1 MKYWVEKLSSAAF
14 LSRTVADSKFDMGV
28 MSDLLENVLEM
39 ASTVNLTEYMSS
51 SISDYVNVVAVN
63 TANEF
68 LVSDILRHCIN
79 SFVTDLGFSL
89 LDEETRDS
97 LIEMAKSKEMIISS
111 PDDHNEKSSYNEE
124 ELTQLFDEISSQ
136 SGSMAPSFSS
146 HYNIWLDYMFLSY
159 LATAGNITVI
169 ENPEAN
175 NKIGNIISLLNETL

>member
-1 MKYWVEKLSSAAF
+1 
-14 LSRTVADSKFDMGV
+14 
-28 MSDLLENVLEM
+28 
-39 ASTVNLTEYMSS
+39 
-51 SISDYVNVVAVN
+51 
-63 TANEF
+63 
-68 LVSDILRHCIN
+68 
-79 SFVTDLGFSL
+79 
-89 LDEETRDS
+89 
-97 LIEMAKSKEMIISS
+97 MAKSKEMIVSS